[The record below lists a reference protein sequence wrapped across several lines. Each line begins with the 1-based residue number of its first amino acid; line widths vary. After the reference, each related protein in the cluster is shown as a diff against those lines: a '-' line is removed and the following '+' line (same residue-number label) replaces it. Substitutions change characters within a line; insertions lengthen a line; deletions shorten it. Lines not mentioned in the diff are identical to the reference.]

1 MKIILNQDVYN
12 LGEEG
17 DVCVVANGYARNFL
31 VPQKMAVLFNKQ
43 NITIFESRKAAI
55 EKRKKEKRLASAS
68 LKEKIEAVTIELKVS
83 TGDTGKL
90 FGSVTNANIAEEL
103 KKSGIILERKK
114 IELPEHTIKMIGEF
128 TAKIKLYGNESADLK
143 IIIKSDKK
151 ITEAVKTEKPVS
163 KKLKKSEPV
172 SQEEAKEAVPQEEVK
187 EAAPKKKAK
196 EAVPQE
202 EVKEAAPKE
211 EAKKT
216 APKKKAKE
224 TAPKEEVKEAE
235 VSESVDEA

>member
-43 NITIFESRKAAI
+43 NSAIFESRKAAI
-55 EKRKKEKRLASAS
+55 EKRKEEKRFESAS
-68 LKEKIEAVTIELKVS
+68 LKEKIEAVTLELKVS

-103 KKSGIILERKK
+103 KKEGIVIERKK
-114 IELPEHTIKMIGEF
+114 IELPDHTIKMVGEF
-128 TAKIKLYGNESADLK
+128 TARVKLYGSESADLK

-151 ITEAVKTEKPVS
+151 IAEVVKDKKPAAKKVAEAKEVKEVETVPD
-163 KKLKKSEPV
+163 
-172 SQEEAKEAVPQEEVK
+172 EEAKETVS
-187 EAAPKKKAK
+187 KKKIK
-196 EAVPQE
+196 KAV
-202 EVKEAAPKE
+202 PKE
-211 EAKKT
+211 EVE
-216 APKKKAKE
+216 KAV
-224 TAPKEEVKEAE
+224 PKEEVKETVSKKKAKDAVPEEEVKETE
-235 VSESVDEA
+235 VSESADEV